1 MDPSS
6 VVGFLASIIQLIE
19 TTAKAISY
27 VNDVK
32 DAPTERAQF
41 ARHASSLLAL
51 LTDLRYR
58 VEEAKSASEPWF
70 GTLHGLGVKRGPL
83 DQLEDQMGCL
93 AMQLLPLS
101 IGRFQNA
108 RKALSWTLDKKE
120 IVEVL
125 VQIERVKTLVMLA
138 LQNDQFKLTL
148 AMKQD
153 LMDVKEDLRKAIG
166 EANAEREDEEFEKIT
181 SWLSSLDF
189 TAKQTDFLKRR
200 QAETGEWLLSDPI
213 FQDWADGKERTLWCP
228 GLREIGNTLV
238 SVASV
243 VIDWLEHQHRPTEA
257 AVIYL
262 YCSYKEEETQTPEN
276 MVGSLLKQLVQ
287 NRAVLPGDVRNL
299 YTKHFS
305 KKTRPR
311 LDEFA
316 RLLVQ
321 EARIEEASLAKHVRS
336 SSEIM
341 EEITKT
347 VVQTSQG
354 MFLLAQLHMDS
365 LARKLTRRE
374 VRAALRSLPKEL
386 DETYDQAMQRIQNQ
400 DEGQAALAHRVLYWI
415 SYSLRPLTLA
425 ELQHALAVELG
436 DVDLDEDGLYETD
449 LIASVCA
456 GLVTVDRE
464 SNQIRLVHYTT
475 QSYFERIRTKLFP
488 EAPSTISKTCLTYLA
503 FRPFAENYCLS
514 EEELIARLAEYP
526 FLSYAANYW
535 GDHIRNGMDDDV
547 HKLAL
552 EYLSNNIGILS
563 ACQAADDEG
572 PSRYLR
578 RHLLCGGMMPNITR
592 LHMIALFGVTEIAGD
607 LLADSVDV
615 NAKAYWGMTP
625 LHLAAEVAPEA
636 SSQATP
642 LHMAAENGHEA
653 VVQLLIEA
661 GAECNAR
668 RGILGMSPLHF
679 AAKSGHIDVTQVLIE
694 KGADINQRE
703 VGVDCSNR
711 HNSDEISDGDDFEG
725 LGGTPLNRAAEQGHD
740 DLVLLLLNN
749 GADISATNQY
759 GCTALHAA
767 ARDGYIK
774 LVKLLIARGINISTM
789 DENGRTALHYA
800 AEAGEAGIIQ
810 ILLESN
816 ADVLAEDLRGRT
828 AVHEATENEHES
840 ILKILLERIGD
851 ENQTERW
858 VANFG
863 FCRAVDQA
871 DAHEVMLQLGKGAD
885 PNVKTKDRISLLHL
899 AVVRENIDVLQLLLA
914 NGASANVK
922 EFFNRT
928 PLHWAAYR
936 DYSTGVQLLLD
947 YGADIQAAGTDGLTP
962 LHMAAAAASFSVVN
976 QLLDNGAE
984 TGCKGK
990 GGVDGT
996 EIHNKYLA
1004 VLDVF
1009 IERGADLN
1017 ELDSRGSILLISAV
1031 ASTKSTVALVR
1042 RLLEKGA
1049 NVAAQT
1055 NSGTSALYLATQ
1067 RRQLEVARLLLEYG
1081 ADVNQKNKRSG
1092 SSISMEFVYGV
1103 TALHEAAEWG
1113 LVELAHLLIEAGADV
1128 EAVDEGGITVL
1139 HKAVMNYMGS
1149 THIVELLLAHGVD
1162 IDAHYGNRKATA
1174 LHHAATRGNIAMVRY
1189 LLEKGAR
1196 IAATDINGKT
1206 ALDWAKDTDHEAM
1219 MFFLRRYDT

>member
-1 MDPSS
+1 
-6 VVGFLASIIQLIE
+6 
-19 TTAKAISY
+19 
-27 VNDVK
+27 
-32 DAPTERAQF
+32 
-41 ARHASSLLAL
+41 
-51 LTDLRYR
+51 
-58 VEEAKSASEPWF
+58 
-70 GTLHGLGVKRGPL
+70 
-83 DQLEDQMGCL
+83 
-93 AMQLLPLS
+93 
-101 IGRFQNA
+101 
-108 RKALSWTLDKKE
+108 
-120 IVEVL
+120 
-125 VQIERVKTLVMLA
+125 
-138 LQNDQFKLTL
+138 
-148 AMKQD
+148 
-153 LMDVKEDLRKAIG
+153 
-166 EANAEREDEEFEKIT
+166 
-181 SWLSSLDF
+181 
-189 TAKQTDFLKRR
+189 
-200 QAETGEWLLSDPI
+200 
-213 FQDWADGKERTLWCP
+213 
-228 GLREIGNTLV
+228 
-238 SVASV
+238 
-243 VIDWLEHQHRPTEA
+243 
-257 AVIYL
+257 
-262 YCSYKEEETQTPEN
+262 
-276 MVGSLLKQLVQ
+276 
-287 NRAVLPGDVRNL
+287 
-299 YTKHFS
+299 
-305 KKTRPR
+305 
-311 LDEFA
+311 
-316 RLLVQ
+316 
-321 EARIEEASLAKHVRS
+321 
-336 SSEIM
+336 
-341 EEITKT
+341 
-347 VVQTSQG
+347 
-354 MFLLAQLHMDS
+354 MDS

-374 VRAALRSLPKEL
+374 VRAALHSLPKEL

-552 EYLSNNIGILS
+552 EYLSNNISILS

-625 LHLAAEVAPEA
+625 LHLAAEVGHVQMVDFLLRAGAEVAPEA
-636 SSQATP
+636 SNQVTP

-653 VVQLLIEA
+653 VAQLLIEA

-694 KGADINQRE
+694 KGADINQKE
-703 VGVDCSNR
+703 VGVDCSNSR
-711 HNSDEISDGDDFEG
+711 TNREPCPGLDNSDEIRDGDDFEG

-767 ARDGYIK
+767 ARAGYIK

-863 FCRAVDQA
+863 LCRAVDQA

-947 YGADIQAAGTDGLTP
+947 HGADIQAAGTDGLTP

-976 QLLDNGAE
+976 QLLDNGARLDAR
-984 TGCKGK
+984 GK
-990 GGVDGT
+990 EGLTALRYVFDPFISRRDSLLDKDDHYPQT
-996 EIHNKYLA
+996 KEEKDDEEREKKLREEAERKDNKYLA

-1017 ELDSRGSILLISAV
+1017 ELDSGGSTLLISAV

-1067 RRQLEVARLLLEYG
+1067 RRQLEVARPT
-1081 ADVNQKNKRSG
+1081 S
-1092 SSISMEFVYGV
+1092 
-1103 TALHEAAEWG
+1103 
-1113 LVELAHLLIEAGADV
+1113 
-1128 EAVDEGGITVL
+1128 
-1139 HKAVMNYMGS
+1139 
-1149 THIVELLLAHGVD
+1149 
-1162 IDAHYGNRKATA
+1162 
-1174 LHHAATRGNIAMVRY
+1174 
-1189 LLEKGAR
+1189 
-1196 IAATDINGKT
+1196 
-1206 ALDWAKDTDHEAM
+1206 
-1219 MFFLRRYDT
+1219 LRVWC